1 MGLRYGILQA
11 TLTTAQSIAFEHLFL
26 ISCLNPYPFSGQ
38 LNPLATVAGLT
49 NNIGQF
55 LRQTTVAP
63 GFFGINRLGNPGN
76 RFSF

>member
-1 MGLRYGILQA
+1 MGLRCGILQA
-11 TLTTAQSIAFEHLFL
+11 TLTTAQSIAFKHLFL
-26 ISCLNPYPFSGQ
+26 VPCLDPYLFPGQ

-55 LRQTTVAP
+55 LRQTTVTP